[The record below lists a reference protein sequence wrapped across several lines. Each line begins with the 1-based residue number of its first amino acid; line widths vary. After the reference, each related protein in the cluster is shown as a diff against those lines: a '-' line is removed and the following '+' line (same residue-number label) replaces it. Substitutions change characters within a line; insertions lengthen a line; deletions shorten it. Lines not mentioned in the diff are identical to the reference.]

1 MRYIILFCWICI
13 FPFAGYSTE
22 VVAEKVLQKADSLFQ
37 LADYQQAGI
46 WYDKAAYLSVDNMQ
60 KTHALMRKGDCYLM
74 RSNYAAA
81 EQCLSRITYYG
92 LNDSM
97 QYAARYKTAL
107 SAYLNSSF
115 ENAESQILQLKAF
128 VTDTVL
134 SVNAYPLYALI
145 LNENNRWTEAK
156 EVLLQYISS
165 SGSSAVQKQQMKQE
179 VEKLYAG
186 SSIPRL
192 KDVEK
197 AKKLS
202 SIIPGTGQI
211 YAGYWGEGIL
221 SVTLQAVGL
230 GITGLGI
237 WKHYYASGVLIG
249 FSFFQ
254 RFYMGGITRTEF
266 LAQKKNYTLKRN
278 FNNSRKEFVLKLIPN

>member
-1 MRYIILFCWICI
+1 M
-13 FPFAGYSTE
+13 
-22 VVAEKVLQKADSLFQ
+22 QKADSLFQ

-46 WYDKAAYLSVDNMQ
+46 WYDKAAYLSVDNVQ

-115 ENAESQILQLKAF
+115 ENAESQILQLRAF
-128 VTDTVL
+128 VSDTLL

-145 LNENNRWTEAK
+145 LNESNRWTEAK

-165 SGSSAVQKQQMKQE
+165 SGSSAEQKQQMKQE
-179 VEKLYAG
+179 VEKMYAG
-186 SSIPRL
+186 ASIPRL

-237 WKHYYASGVLIG
+237 WKQYYASGVLIG

-278 FNNSRKEFVLKLIPN
+278 FNNSRKEFVLKLLPN